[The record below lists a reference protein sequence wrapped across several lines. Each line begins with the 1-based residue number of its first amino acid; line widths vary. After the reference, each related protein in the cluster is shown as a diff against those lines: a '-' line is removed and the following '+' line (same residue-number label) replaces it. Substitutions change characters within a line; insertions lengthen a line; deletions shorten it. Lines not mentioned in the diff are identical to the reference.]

1 MVDIGGWAS
10 KLVFLHSSSLTN
22 LCLRG
27 LILTMSIL
35 ASVMFGTVHSML
47 YIFLPQ
53 PNLRQLGTFLIVGHL
68 CLLLGPVHPHV
79 GNGHHVAVILG

>member
-53 PNLRQLGTFLIVGHL
+53 PNLRQLRTFLIFVFPSVPSIL
-68 CLLLGPVHPHV
+68 MLEM
-79 GNGHHVAVILG
+79 VIM